1 MQKKKLPGACFAYA
15 ISGASPQAI
24 KSGRISNQP
33 VSHKNKINGKD
44 AFIRAKM
51 NQLTERKIISKLYEA
66 SKVGVK
72 IELYVRGECVLIP
85 GIKGLSE
92 NIKVYSTIGRYLEH
106 SRAFFFCNNNNPKLY
121 LSSADLMT
129 RNIHNR
135 VEIFFPIINKK
146 HRERICFEAF
156 DLQKADNFKLWKL
169 DSTGKYY
176 RKSPSKGHKRL
187 HSQDELCKI
196 HGVMNAS

>member
-1 MQKKKLPGACFAYA
+1 M
-15 ISGASPQAI
+15 
-24 KSGRISNQP
+24 
-33 VSHKNKINGKD
+33 
-44 AFIRAKM
+44 
-51 NQLTERKIISKLYEA
+51 
-66 SKVGVK
+66 
-72 IELYVRGECVLIP
+72 P

-135 VEIFFPIINKK
+135 VEIFFPIINKE

-156 DLQKADNFKLWKL
+156 DLQKTDNFKLWKL
-169 DSTGKYY
+169 DSTGKYS

-196 HGVMNAS
+196 HGVINAS